1 MRLMPGAMSK
11 YFVWRDAW
19 PFLVTASKV
28 CEDPV
33 SSRRLIR
40 TPDKGEVS
48 TRQKLAWLFTRYSL
62 DDATTN
68 TGNGATVILTKKACS
83 RWCISPFIRQRT
95 TMRFLGSNWSA
106 YFTTLTRQ
114 SFLVGIAVRAA
125 MSELVRTNEPP
136 LDVQYIRRVISI
148 RYTNRMKIS
157 GINTNICAHCKEPF
171 CHQCFVDV
179 CDRCKASF
187 CNECRQIRRVCKFQL
202 ADSQCDNCRSFGIGC
217 KRCRWTWRSNLWM
230 TVSIARLLIW
240 GISISFPTCT

>member
-1 MRLMPGAMSK
+1 MRLIPRAMS
-11 YFVWRDAW
+11 
-19 PFLVTASKV
+19 SKV

-62 DDATTN
+62 NDATTN

-83 RWCISPFIRQRT
+83 RWFISPFIRQHT

-114 SFLVGIAVRAA
+114 SFLVGICKSCYERVGK
-125 MSELVRTNEPP
+125 NEAP
-136 LDVQYIRRVISI
+136 LDGQYIRRVISM

-179 CDRCKASF
+179 CDRCKTSF

-240 GISISFPTCT
+240 GISISVPTCT